1 VPRSPVVT
9 QIAGEADIPTLLTL
23 WGELQEIGGRVER
36 AVAPPTVADVER
48 RLLELIGSERCRII
62 LAGVGGEPAGMAILR
77 IVRTDPMSDI
87 EMVHIAHLVVMRR
100 SRQRGVGHALIQAAT
115 DFSVERRID
124 HVGVSVYPS
133 LRDASRFYARL
144 GFAPAAVYRI
154 APVGVL
160 RRRMG
165 PDRQQSVVFGDRVRR
180 SRLPRQL
187 PPRPLPRPIEPARS
201 ADTTS

>member
-23 WGELQEIGGRVER
+23 WDELQQIGGRVER

-165 PDRQQSVVFGDRVRR
+165 PDRQQSVVFGDRVRG

-187 PPRPLPRPIEPARS
+187 PPRPRPRPIEPARS